1 MSERNPYAPPLAQVE
16 PRVEVDATTSGLWRD
31 GTQIVVERDAAFP
44 ARCVKCNASVHASQ
58 MHERSFHRHAPA
70 LFLLVPLNLLIDA
83 IVALAMLKRL
93 RYRVGL
99 CMRHLRW
106 HRMSIA
112 FAWSWLPAATL
123 LYFIEQDIN
132 LSLLVFLGAMVL
144 TCVGVVES
152 PVLVARRIDDVVVC
166 FSGASEAFLA
176 SLPPLAARNVSPPN
190 R

>member
-1 MSERNPYAPPLAQVE
+1 MSEINPYAPPLAPIE
-16 PRVEVDATTSGLWRD
+16 PRVEVDATISGLWRD
-31 GTQIVVERDAAFP
+31 GTQVVVQRDAAFP
-44 ARCVKCNASVHASQ
+44 ARCVKCNVSVQASQ
-58 MHERSFHRHAPA
+58 MREQSFHRHAPT

-83 IVALAMLKRL
+83 IVALAMRKRV

-112 FAWSWLPAATL
+112 FAWSWLPASTL

-132 LSLLVFLGAMVL
+132 LSLLVFLGAMAL

-152 PVLVARRIDDVVVC
+152 PVLVARRIDDVVVR
-166 FSGASEAFLA
+166 FSGAGEAFLA
-176 SLPPLAARNVSPPN
+176 SLPPISARTAPPA